1 MNHYINENVHYIRV
15 LSEPLN
21 DFNDGRCPGSK
32 LRISEFLY
40 LATPKVAGYNVIP
53 SKPFEC
59 PFVCLSGLRF
69 RAPTLVS

>member
-1 MNHYINENVHYIRV
+1 MNHYINDNVNYIRV

-21 DFNDGRCPGSK
+21 DLNDGRCPGSK
-32 LRISEFLY
+32 LQISEFLY
-40 LATPKVAGYNVIP
+40 PATQKVAGYNVIP

-59 PFVCLSGLRF
+59 PSVCLSMLRF